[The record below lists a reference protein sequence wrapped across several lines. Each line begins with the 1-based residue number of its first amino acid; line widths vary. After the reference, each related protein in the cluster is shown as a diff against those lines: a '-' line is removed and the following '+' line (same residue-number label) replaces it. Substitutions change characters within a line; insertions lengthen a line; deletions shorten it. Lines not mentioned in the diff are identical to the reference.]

1 MSAAPSSARFRVDRA
16 PATRFAPTSFEHGAL
31 GENDQAPTLS
41 TLQARLISPLAGEMS
56 GRTEK
61 LWGGGEGCGILVAVA
76 TQRMECPYA
85 AE

>member
-1 MSAAPSSARFRVDRA
+1 MVVQGRNGPIAMA
-16 PATRFAPTSFEHGAL
+16 GA
-31 GENDQAPTLS
+31 
-41 TLQARLISPLAGEMS
+41 LQARLISPLEGEMS
-56 GRTEK
+56 CRTEK